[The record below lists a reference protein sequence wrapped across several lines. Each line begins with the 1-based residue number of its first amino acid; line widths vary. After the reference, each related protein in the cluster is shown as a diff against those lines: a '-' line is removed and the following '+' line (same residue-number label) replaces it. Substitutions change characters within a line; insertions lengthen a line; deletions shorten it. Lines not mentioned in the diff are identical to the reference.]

1 MLETLLLNAAQRG
14 QLSRLKLLIK
24 QLQFLSLDY
33 QNSLGQTALL
43 LAAAA
48 GHSDCVRLLLERG
61 ASVDVADSLGQSP
74 LLLASRNNHLAAVT
88 VLLDFQAKVSLEILH
103 CLQTANYS
111 EVEKLRQRYLW
122 SRRKGFLC
130 LYAHVKRL
138 RLV

>member
-14 QLSRLKLLIK
+14 QLSRLKVLIK

-48 GHSDCVRLLLERG
+48 GHSDCVKLLLERG
-61 ASVDVADSLGQSP
+61 ASVDVTDSIGQSA

-88 VLLDFQAKVSLEILH
+88 VLLGFQAKVSLEILQ
-103 CLQTANYS
+103 CLQTANYA
-111 EVEKLRQRYLW
+111 EVGKLRQRYLW

-130 LYAHVKRL
+130 IYTQIRRL
-138 RLV
+138 HLV